1 MNEIFPSFCYGANA
15 ISVVLNGDQVDLLS
29 PEDFSVVYSTPNTHG
44 ARERV
49 LRVVLNNPTH
59 HDLFVGGCHH
69 FAFVGLGWDA
79 GWSTNGILFAS
90 YDQRD
95 AYESSTR
102 RGFAGCVLGI
112 REHNGYHD
120 SDFFATVWDPV
131 FEVVRVISDG
141 TTRAYAPSCIH
152 HADASEEVKAKAN
165 AWKLQA
171 ARPGARAH
179 LEKRALTP
187 RAGRKVRVVKGRKVK
202 VGTEGWIVREADTQF
217 GKSVLIAREGTAG
230 RQFGIPAELE
240 SGKNWQWTP
249 IENVAVVD
257 PKPVTEEDVT
267 AEVLRMHLPY

>member
-1 MNEIFPSFCYGANA
+1 MNEIFPCFCYGANA
-15 ISVVLNGDQVDLLS
+15 ISVVLNGDQVELLS

-44 ARERV
+44 ARERL
-49 LRVVLNNPTH
+49 LRIVLNNPTH
-59 HDLFVGGCHH
+59 HGLFVSGGHH
-69 FAFVGLGWDA
+69 FAFVGQPGVC
-79 GWSTNGILFAS
+79 WSTNGILFA
-90 YDQRD
+90 DDNQRD

-131 FEVVRVISDG
+131 FEVVRSISDG
-141 TTRAYAPSCIH
+141 TTRAYAPSLIQR
-152 HADASEEVKAKAN
+152 ADASEEVRAKAN
-165 AWKLQA
+165 AWTLQA

-187 RAGRKVRVVKGRKVK
+187 RVGRKVRVVKGRKVK

-240 SGKNWQWTP
+240 SGKNWQWTS

-257 PKPVTEEDVT
+257 AKPVTEEDVT
-267 AEVLRMHLPY
+267 AEVLRMHQPY